1 MTFTC
6 KTGDYICMGVLTCYS
21 IILSPKWV
29 FLEAGEA
36 PLEIKTTKF
45 RMNQEISLSAGAANL

>member
-1 MTFTC
+1 
-6 KTGDYICMGVLTCYS
+6 MGVLTYYS
-21 IILSPKWV
+21 IIVSPKWV